1 MTILR
6 IPSPPLRDPLEP
18 DTPCS
23 VTVRGGASQNGQVER
38 FLLQRFDELE
48 AQQPPGEQELVHFTE
63 SLARAV
69 IEEYSAPGD
78 VVLDPFAGFGTT
90 VAVAEQTGR
99 RGWGVELLAE
109 RAEAA
114 RARLEHPET
123 VVQGDA
129 RRLHDVLT
137 TAGLT
142 DPVTLVLTSPPYMT
156 RNDHPE
162 NPLAGY
168 TTKDADYETYLGEVG
183 EVFGQVAGLLRP
195 GGHVV
200 VNVANVVHAGVLTTL
215 AWDVAR
221 VVGRHLPLRQECYLA
236 WDSQPPDIS
245 GDYCLVFGGPQ
256 G

>member
-1 MTILR
+1 MGR
-6 IPSPPLRDPLEP
+6 
-18 DTPCS
+18 
-23 VTVRGGASQNGQVER
+23 VER
-38 FLLQRFDELE
+38 FLLQRFDELR

-63 SLARAV
+63 SLARTV
-69 IEEYSAPGD
+69 IEAFSAEGD

-90 VAVAEQTGR
+90 IAVAEQTGR
-99 RGWGVELLAE
+99 RGCGVELLTE
-109 RAEAA
+109 RVRRA
-114 RARLEHPET
+114 RARLEHPERI
-123 VVQGDA
+123 VEGDA
-129 RRLHDVLT
+129 RRLGEVLSA
-137 TAGLT
+137 AGLT

-162 NPLAGY
+162 NPLSGY
-168 TTKDADYETYLGEVG
+168 TSRDAAYETYLCELG
-183 EVFGQVAGLLRP
+183 EVFRQVASLLRP

-221 VVGRHLPLRQECYLA
+221 VVGRHLPLQQECYLA